1 MRKSRILIA
10 VMLLGVLLAVAMMAG
25 CGSSGTTGNETSP
38 GQVTGNVTHE
48 DVQATVGEEFNIALD
63 SNPTTGYMWE
73 ITKQP
78 SATVVQPE
86 GSEFVQS
93 TGSSG
98 LAGAGGEQVWK
109 FKTLA
114 AGTTDMIL
122 ENLKS
127 GTSQP
132 AATHGV
138 SITVVAPP
146 SGGLTT
152 TAQPPKTYTSAS
164 TPINE
169 NAGNEFRI
177 NLTEQSASTGFKW
190 LLSSSY
196 NHKVCVFKGVLFGKA
211 PTNPG
216 GTQVE
221 IYRFQALAPG
231 TTKLAFRYVQPWDKT
246 AAPAKTA
253 TFTVNVK

>member
-1 MRKSRILIA
+1 
-10 VMLLGVLLAVAMMAG
+10 LLAVLLAVAMTAG

-38 GQVTGNVTHE
+38 GQITGNVTHE

-63 SNPTTGYMWE
+63 SNPTTGYLWD

-78 SATVVQPE
+78 SATVVQSE

-109 FKTLA
+109 FKALA
-114 AGTTDMIL
+114 VGTTDMIL

-138 SITVVAPP
+138 SVTVVAP
-146 SGGLTT
+146 SSGLTT
-152 TAQPPKTYTSAS
+152 TAQEPKTYTKAS

-169 NAGNEFRI
+169 SVGNEFRI
-177 NLTEQSASTGFKW
+177 SLTEQSASTGFKW

-211 PTNPG
+211 PSTPG

-221 IYRFQALAPG
+221 IYRFQALGAG

-246 AAPAKTA
+246 TAPAKTS